1 MDIQFFINVL
11 LKRKW
16 LILATMLTA
25 AVAAYLFVNM
35 QDQKFK
41 AAAVVSTGI
50 MGAQGLNTEREIP
63 FFQQFQI
70 EMSINN
76 MMEFIKSRKNI
87 NLLSY
92 SLLLNDMDTSR
103 DRPFRQMEIDEE
115 DPINYSEVEI
125 QALLDLMRIKVDSL
139 QPYLDDPLLEPVYK
153 DIAKAY
159 KYDHEMLLEDLVIG
173 MKNADSDLLSIEFD
187 SENAELCAFTVNTFC
202 TVVLKNHRELRIK
215 EDKAKVEF
223 YRALADNKKKE
234 LNDKEFVLN
243 TYNRTGSILD
253 LDNQKEST
261 VTQIKELEISLEEY
275 QQRKEAA
282 IKNIADLDVY
292 LSNYSGT
299 GQDDAS
305 KILSSKSI
313 LQLQDKIKKV
323 NDAYIESG
331 LKDNKLRILKEATE
345 KQLATQLKLHAE
357 ARKGKELDNDASGD
371 NILSK
376 KIEAEQELNLSQGA
390 IISLNNELSRM
401 KGKSLSLLTNDAA
414 VKKMEREIDVAK
426 NEYVNLKSELNMANI
441 NLQNVTDQL
450 NLIEHAQVPDEPE
463 PANKAI
469 ISVFSAVVAG
479 IMATFL
485 IFLLAYF
492 DNSLSTPAQFEK
504 FTHLNV
510 LGKINKVK
518 TKDLDLALLYNSNGQ
533 AKSLDYF
540 KESIRNMRYL
550 IENSG
555 SAVFLFT
562 STKPGEGKTFTLL
575 NLAHSFSLK
584 NKKVLL
590 IDTNFKQNT
599 LSQLSEESNEPN
611 LELQKLIVEHH
622 LADIFGQKKINGLFN
637 IQNLDVIANNGNNLS
652 PAEIFAGK
660 DFLTFQDNLTLHY
673 DLIFL
678 EAPAMNKYTD
688 AKELA
693 AYAEKVIAIFS
704 ADSDLT
710 SADEESL
717 EFIQGLENKFL
728 GAVLN
733 KVDLKNLN

>member
-1 MDIQFFINVL
+1 MDIQFFLNVL

-16 LILATMLTA
+16 LIIATMLTA
-25 AVAAYLFVNM
+25 AIAAYFFINL

-41 AAAVVSTGI
+41 ASAVVSTGI

-92 SLLLNDMDTSR
+92 NLLLHDMETSR

-115 DPINYSEVEI
+115 EPINYSEVEI
-125 QALLDLMRIKVDSL
+125 QALIDLMRIKVDSL

-153 DIAKAY
+153 DLAKAY
-159 KYDHEMLLEDLVIG
+159 KYDHETLLEDLVIG

-202 TVVLKNHRELRIK
+202 SIVLKNHRELRIK

-223 YRALADNKKKE
+223 YKALADNKKKE
-234 LNDKEFVLN
+234 LNDKEFELN

-253 LDNQKEST
+253 LSNQKEST

-292 LSNYSGT
+292 MNNYSGS
-299 GQDDAS
+299 DKDEAS

-313 LQLQDKIKKV
+313 LQLQEKIKQV

-345 KQLATQLKLHAE
+345 AQLATQLKLHAE
-357 ARKGKELDNDASGD
+357 ARKGKELDTEASGD

-376 KIEAEQELNLSQGA
+376 KIEAEQELNLSEGA
-390 IISLNNELSRM
+390 IISLNNELSRL

-426 NEYVNLKSELNMANI
+426 NEYVNLKSELNLANI
-441 NLQNVTDQL
+441 NLQNVSDQL
-450 NLIEHAQVPDEPE
+450 NIMEHAQVPDEPE

-469 ISVFSAVVAG
+469 ISIFSAIVAG
-479 IMATFL
+479 TMATFL
-485 IFLLAYF
+485 IFILAYF
-492 DNSLSTPAQFEK
+492 DTSLSTPSQFEK
-504 FTHLNV
+504 FTHLNI
-510 LGKINKVK
+510 LGKMNKVK
-518 TKDLDLALLYNSNGQ
+518 TKNLDLVNLYNSNGHITD
-533 AKSLDYF
+533 LEYF
-540 KESIRNMRYL
+540 RESVRNMRYL

-555 SAVFLFT
+555 SSIFLFT
-562 STKPGEGKTFTLL
+562 STKPGEGKTFTIL
-575 NLAHSFSLK
+575 NIAHSFSLK
-584 NKKVLL
+584 NKRVLL
-590 IDTNFKQNT
+590 IDTNFKHNT
-599 LSQLSEESNEPN
+599 LSQMSEESGETS
-611 LELQKLIVEHH
+611 LKLQKLILEHN
-622 LADIFGQKKINGLFN
+622 LADIFGQKKINGIFN
-637 IQNLDVIANNGNNLS
+637 IQNVEVIANSSNYLS

-660 DFLTFQDNLTLHY
+660 DFLSFLDNLTLHY
-673 DLIFL
+673 DFIFM

-693 AYAEKVIAIFS
+693 VYSEKVISVFS
-704 ADSDLT
+704 ANSDLT
-710 SADEESL
+710 TSDEESL
-717 EFIQGLENKFL
+717 DFIQSLGNKFS
-728 GAVLN
+728 GAILN
-733 KVDLKNLN
+733 NVDLKNIN